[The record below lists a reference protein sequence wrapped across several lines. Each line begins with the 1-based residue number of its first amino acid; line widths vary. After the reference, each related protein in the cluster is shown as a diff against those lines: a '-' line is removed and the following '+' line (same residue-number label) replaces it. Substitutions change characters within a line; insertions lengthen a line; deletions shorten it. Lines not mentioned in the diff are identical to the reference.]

1 MTLAR
6 SRALTLAALV
16 LAAACSNDHLA
27 TPSAASYAGGAMFLR
42 YVALGN
48 SITSGYQSGG
58 ITDSTQRQAYPVILA
73 AAMGGDPFYS
83 PSLAGVGC
91 PPPYTN
97 IFTQTRLGVG
107 STATTCFFR
116 SSPTPP
122 YISDVA
128 VPGAYVIDLYTNGS
142 GTNSNALTQLFL
154 GGRTQVQAMADAK
167 PTFVSVW
174 IGNNDVLDALLST
187 TNAGDSTLITPL
199 ATFQTEYQQVAADVK
214 ATGAQAILIGVANVT
229 EVPYASFGSV
239 YFAIKNKLIPGDSF
253 PTTFAVGLNCAPSTF
268 GGKGDSVLVP
278 FPFGGALSPGRAGG
292 CAGYVA
298 LHGDPDRPAR
308 RVAQARGDGSGLQ
321 FVHPQHGQR
330 QQLGVLGPQPDARLA
345 ARQRWAGRP
354 VPRLRRPVLRV
365 AVRPRVLLRRL
376 PSQRRHPPAHRAPPR
391 PGDQREIRLGDPRSL
406 SGA

>member
-6 SRALTLAALV
+6 SRALTLAVLV

-253 PTTFAVGLNCAPSTF
+253 PTTFAVGPNCAPSTF

-278 FPFGGALSPGRAGG
+278 FPFGGALLQA
-292 CAGYVA
+292 
-298 LHGDPDRPAR
+298 
-308 RVAQARGDGSGLQ
+308 AQAGAQDTLHCTEIQTVQPAELRKLVATVAAYNSFILNTASANNWAYLDPNPTLDSLRASAGQVAPFPAFGAPCSASPFGLAFSCDG
-321 FVHPQHGQR
+321 FHPSAATH
-330 QQLGVLGPQPDARLA
+330 VLIARHLA
-345 ARQRWAGRP
+345 QVINAKYGSAI
-354 VPRLRRPVLRV
+354 
-365 AVRPRVLLRRL
+365 
-376 PSQRRHPPAHRAPPR
+376 PAP
-391 PGDQREIRLGDPRSL
+391 
-406 SGA
+406 